1 MTVAPGTVTI
11 FCRAC
16 LDNPRTITG
25 NDNFGVVDALL
36 FTSRIINRT
45 SIISSS
51 LRFSKRET
59 VLDEGVYDI
68 AANVSIPYNV
78 RQENGN

>member
-1 MTVAPGTVTI
+1 MTAAPGTVTI

-16 LDNPRTITG
+16 LDNPRSVTG

-45 SIISSS
+45 SIVSSC
-51 LRFSKRET
+51 LRFCNREPF
-59 VLDEGVYDI
+59 LHEGVYDI
-68 AANVSIPYNV
+68 AANVSIRHDP
-78 RQENGN
+78 RQYTKN